1 MRVALLRGRLGREET
16 HHPSRPQAARSA
28 QVAVAVGLDG
38 EVTTVTTV
46 SVQID
51 APSAAWA
58 VTHSVPV
65 LGASHR
71 DGGTVGKVMTVVP

>member
-1 MRVALLRGRLGREET
+1 
-16 HHPSRPQAARSA
+16 
-28 QVAVAVGLDG
+28 VAVAVGLDG